1 MSNVGKIRL
10 KTFSELATT
19 ALNVEEAPLP
29 VISED
34 KTPEKKCAGKLRRA
48 ATTARKCKTNGE
60 SNDGVILPKTA
71 IKRSSKKAPLPG
83 QMFIDSFFKSSAKNY
98 KVEMAPLSTAK
109 AVVKPV
115 AKRKG
120 AAKGRKR
127 LFDESTATSSGS
139 TDACDGKL
147 PEKRV
152 QPGRKAKGKENAI
165 LADMD
170 VIDLCSEDESEK
182 TINKETFTK
191 VEVAR
196 SPARVVM
203 PAETT
208 PIRTKSTISP
218 KTSPNTLLVAIP
230 TTNFSSPAR
239 PTSPAE
245 RSPLVFIESSTNSST
260 LAVPR
265 ESPISNSSS
274 STSTGRKKRKPKP
287 CPPYKIVE
295 GTTFCVDGFQF
306 GDLDGVTHY
315 FLSHYHADHYIGLT
329 KTFSHPLYMSPITA
343 RLVRTFIKIDD
354 NYIKEIDVDQ
364 TLMVDDVEVTAIE
377 ANHCPGALMFF
388 FKLSSGECILHTGD
402 FRANADMESLPI
414 FWNHINI
421 DLLYLDTT
429 YMDKNYDFCH
439 QTDSVDRTV
448 ELVRGFMERNPGKRI
463 LIVCGAYVIGKEKI
477 WLALAEEFCLNV
489 WTEPH
494 RRGAVSCLHWP
505 ELQFI
510 LTDDP
515 RAANLHV
522 IGLGKISYPSLV
534 EYFKPF
540 EDQYDMLL
548 GIRPSGWEKNSKPS
562 YGKRISTI
570 GIEYSEHSSYKE
582 LERFVRFLKPK
593 RVISTVPVGRDLF
606 VTGEVPTKWYQ
617 YKGTAS
623 LLSTGYQPSIF
634 TFLTTPGRRRIV
646 PPVTSENEMIL
657 SPMKDLPKDCVTISY
672 SSSESEIVVRNE
684 ATPPDAEG
692 IDATDKTL
700 QANNSLLLE
709 IEIKSEGLEADSEPK
724 EPPIPV
730 EDETGCDPEKTKR
743 AKVVKDSGD
752 PGEKKDSPNGAI
764 LASRLTSDAS
774 DDWLSYL

>member
-10 KTFSELATT
+10 KTFAELATT
-19 ALNVEEAPLP
+19 AITITVEEAPLP
-29 VISED
+29 TISED
-34 KTPEKKCAGKLRRA
+34 KTPEKKNAGKIRRA
-48 ATTARKCKTNGE
+48 ATTTRKCKANEE
-60 SNDGVILPKTA
+60 SNDGVIPPKTA
-71 IKRSSKKAPLPG
+71 IKRSSKKTPLPG
-83 QMFIDSFFKSSAKNY
+83 QMLIDSFFKSSAKNY
-98 KVEMAPLSTAK
+98 KVEMVPLSTAK
-109 AVVKPV
+109 KEVKPV
-115 AKRKG
+115 AKRKV

-127 LFDESTATSSGS
+127 LFDESTTASSGS
-139 TDACDGKL
+139 TDTCDRKP

-152 QPGRKAKGKENAI
+152 QPGRKAKGKENAV
-165 LADMD
+165 LDDMD

-182 TINKETFTK
+182 TIKKEPSTK
-191 VEVAR
+191 VEVVR
-196 SPARVVM
+196 SPARL
-203 PAETT
+203 AETT
-208 PIRTKSTISP
+208 PVRTKPTIAPVTPP
-218 KTSPNTLLVAIP
+218 KCPMVAIP
-230 TTNFSSPAR
+230 TTKNSPAR
-239 PTSPAE
+239 ANIPAE
-245 RSPLVFIESSTNSST
+245 RSPSIFTSST
-260 LAVPR
+260 LSSPR
-265 ESPISNSSS
+265 ESPVSSS
-274 STSTGRKKRKPKP
+274 STTTGRKQRKPKP

-329 KTFSHPLYMSPITA
+329 KKFSHPLYMSPITA
-343 RLVRTFIKIDD
+343 RLVRTFIKVDEI
-354 NYIKEIDVDQ
+354 YIKEIEVDQ

-429 YMDKNYDFCH
+429 YMNKNYDFCH

-448 ELVRGFMERNPGKRI
+448 ELVRAFMERNPGKRI

-489 WTEPH
+489 WTEPQ
-494 RRGAVSCLHWP
+494 RSGAVRCLHWP
-505 ELQFI
+505 KLQLI

-522 IGLGKISYPSLV
+522 IGLGKVSYPSLV

-593 RVISTVPVGRDLF
+593 RVISTVPVGRDLC
-606 VTGEVPTKWYQ
+606 VTGEVPTKWYR
-617 YKGTAS
+617 YEGTAS
-623 LLSTGYQPSIF
+623 MLSTGYQPTIS
-634 TFLTTPGRRRIV
+634 TFLTTPGRRTFA
-646 PPVTSENEMIL
+646 PPVTAENNMIL
-657 SPMKDLPKDCVTISY
+657 SPVEENLPTDCVTISY
-672 SSSESEIVVRNE
+672 SSSETEIVVRNE
-684 ATPPDAEG
+684 ATPPEAVTET
-692 IDATDKTL
+692 IDTKDDTP
-700 QANNSLLLE
+700 QADTSLLLE
-709 IEIKSEGLEADSEPK
+709 IDIKSEGLAAGSQSQELTADK
-724 EPPIPV
+724 A
-730 EDETGCDPEKTKR
+730 GCDHG
-743 AKVVKDSGD
+743 AVAQSSAD
-752 PGEKKDSPNGAI
+752 PGENKAD

-774 DDWLSYL
+774 DDWLPYL

>member
-10 KTFSELATT
+10 KPFAELATT
-19 ALNVEEAPLP
+19 AIDVEETPLP
-29 VISED
+29 TISED
-34 KTPEKKCAGKLRRA
+34 KTPEKKSAGKPRRA
-48 ATTARKCKTNGE
+48 ATTARKCKANEE
-60 SNDGVILPKTA
+60 SKDGVILAKTA
-71 IKRSSKKAPLPG
+71 IKRSSKKTPLPG
-83 QMFIDSFFKSSAKNY
+83 QMLIDSFFKSCTKNY
-98 KVEMAPLSTAK
+98 KVEMAPLSSAK
-109 AVVKPV
+109 AAGKPV
-115 AKRKG
+115 ANRKG
-120 AAKGRKR
+120 AGKGRKR
-127 LFDESTATSSGS
+127 LFDESTTASSGS
-139 TDACDGKL
+139 TDTCDKKP

-152 QPGRKAKGKENAI
+152 QPGRKAKGKENEI
-165 LADMD
+165 RDEMD
-170 VIDLCSEDESEK
+170 VIDLCSEDESEQ
-182 TINKETFTK
+182 TIKKEPSLK
-191 VEVAR
+191 VEVAG
-196 SPARVVM
+196 SPEKLAM
-203 PAETT
+203 PLETT
-208 PIRTKSTISP
+208 PVRTKTTIAI
-218 KTSPNTLLVAIP
+218 KTSPNTPMVAIP
-230 TTNFSSPAR
+230 ISSPAR
-239 PTSPAE
+239 APIQAE
-245 RSPLVFIESSTNSST
+245 RSPSVFSECSANTSTQTVPRKSHISSVSST
-260 LAVPR
+260 
-265 ESPISNSSS
+265 
-274 STSTGRKKRKPKP
+274 TGRRQRKPKP

-306 GDLDGVTHY
+306 GELDGVTHY

-329 KTFSHPLYMSPITA
+329 KSFSHPLYMSPITA

-354 NYIKEIDVDQ
+354 KYIKEIDVNQ
-364 TLMVDDVEVTAIE
+364 TLMVDDVEVTGIE

-388 FKLSSGECILHTGD
+388 FKLSTGECILHTGD

-429 YMDKNYDFCH
+429 YMNKNYDFCH

-448 ELVRGFMERNPGKRI
+448 RLVREFMERNPSKRI

-477 WLALAEEFCLNV
+477 WLALADEFSLKV
-489 WTEPH
+489 WTEPQ
-494 RRGAVSCLHWP
+494 RSGAVSCLQWP
-505 ELQFI
+505 ELQGI

-522 IGLGKISYPSLV
+522 IGLGKVSYPSLV

-562 YGKRISTI
+562 YGKKISTI

-606 VTGEVPTKWYQ
+606 VTGKVPTKWYQ

-623 LLSTGYQPSIF
+623 MLSTGYQPSIS
-634 TFLTTPGRRRIV
+634 TYLTTPGRRTFV

-657 SPMKDLPKDCVTISY
+657 SPVEEMEKALPTDGVTLSY
-672 SSSESEIVVRNE
+672 SNSESEIVVRNE
-684 ATPPDAEG
+684 ATPPEAEAETIEANDG
-692 IDATDKTL
+692 TL
-700 QANNSLLLE
+700 QLDNSLLLE
-709 IEIKSEGLEADSEPK
+709 IEIKSEGLEADFEFK
-724 EPPIPV
+724 EPPV
-730 EDETGCDPEKTKR
+730 EDQAGCDPAE
-743 AKVVKDSGD
+743 AYSGR
-752 PGEKKDSPNGAI
+752 PEENKDSPNKAV

>member
-10 KTFSELATT
+10 KNFAELATT
-19 ALNVEEAPLP
+19 AINVDEAPLP
-29 VISED
+29 AISED
-34 KTPEKKCAGKLRRA
+34 KTPEKKCAGKTRRA
-48 ATTARKCKTNGE
+48 ATTARKCKANGE
-60 SNDGVILPKTA
+60 PNDGVILPKTA
-71 IKRSSKKAPLPG
+71 IKRSSKKTPLPG
-83 QMFIDSFFKSSAKNY
+83 QMLIDSFFKSSAKSY

-109 AVVKPV
+109 AVVKPL

-127 LFDESTATSSGS
+127 LFDESMDT
-139 TDACDGKL
+139 CDRKP

-165 LADMD
+165 HDDMD

-182 TINKETFTK
+182 TIKKESSTK

-196 SPARVVM
+196 SPARVAM

-208 PIRTKSTISP
+208 PKRTKSTITP
-218 KTSPNTLLVAIP
+218 KTSSNTPMVATP
-230 TTNFSSPAR
+230 TNFSSPAR
-239 PTSPAE
+239 PTMPAE
-245 RSPLVFIESSTNSST
+245 KSPSVFNKSSSNTST
-260 LAVPR
+260 LTVPR
-265 ESPISNSSS
+265 ESPIPSSSS
-274 STSTGRKKRKPKP
+274 STTTGRKKRKPKP

-343 RLVRTFIKIDD
+343 RLVRTFIKLDE

-364 TLMVDDVEVTAIE
+364 SLMVDDVEVTAIE

-388 FKLSSGECILHTGD
+388 FKLSSGKCILHTGD
-402 FRANADMESLPI
+402 FRASADMESLPI

-448 ELVRGFMERNPGKRI
+448 ELVRAFMERNPGKRI

-477 WLALAEEFCLNV
+477 WLALAEEFSLNV

-494 RRGAVSCLHWP
+494 RSGAVSCLQWP

-617 YKGTAS
+617 YRGIAS
-623 LLSTGYQPSIF
+623 LLSTGYQPSIS
-634 TFLTTPGRRRIV
+634 TFLTTPGRR
-646 PPVTSENEMIL
+646 PVAPQVSSENEMIL
-657 SPMKDLPKDCVTISY
+657 SPMEAVEKSLPTDCVTISE
-672 SSSESEIVVRNE
+672 STSESEIVVRNE
-684 ATPPDAEG
+684 ATPPETEANDGNDE
-692 IDATDKTL
+692 TL

-709 IEIKSEGLEADSEPK
+709 IEIKSEGPEVDSESK
-724 EPPIPV
+724 EPPIPT
-730 EDETGCDPEKTKR
+730 EDEACC
-743 AKVVKDSGD
+743 D
-752 PGEKKDSPNGAI
+752 PGETKRVAVSKNSAYPSEKDSPNGAVF
-764 LASRLTSDAS
+764 ASRLTSDAS